1 MNDHFPYIYEQGHWV
16 RDHRIEPGWELRKIA
31 ETVIG
36 GLVMA
41 FTLVL
46 VMMSWLCM

>member
-1 MNDHFPYIYEQGHWV
+1 MNDNFPYIHHNGHWL
-16 RDHRIEPGWELRKIA
+16 RIEDPEGPWSLRKIA

-41 FTLVL
+41 GTLVL
-46 VMMSWLCM
+46 VMMAWLCM

>member
-1 MNDHFPYIYEQGHWV
+1 MVEIMNEPFEYIYW
-16 RDHRIEPGWELRKIA
+16 RSARRIEPGWELRKIA

-36 GLVMA
+36 GMVMA
-41 FTLVL
+41 ATLVL